1 MLAKLIALL
10 LIVIPLYPKFPI
22 LSVSGTFVSVRLE
35 DFLIAIVFLIYIVKK
50 PSFPSP
56 VHKSLLLYLFI
67 GFTSAFSAIVLTKS
81 VTLNLGILHL
91 FRRLEY
97 MSLFFVAFSFLRS
110 LSQIPFLIRTIL
122 ITSLLVAIY
131 GLGQQFLSFP
141 VITTTNSEFSKGLA
155 LTLGPN
161 ARINSTFAGHYDLAA
176 YTVFPLLLIIG
187 LFALPATKKKPI
199 LLIVGALVYWTLLL
213 SASRVTFA
221 AFYLTTAIFVWII
234 GKRVWIIPLVLLAVL
249 SVLFSPQLAGRYRQ
263 LIVDQFL
270 SYVPVAHA
278 QTAVDQQTP
287 DALKAPQ
294 APEDRSFNIR
304 LKAEWPRAVRAFLK
318 NPVLG
323 TGYSSVGLATDN
335 DYLRSLAE
343 SGILGLL
350 AFLLIII
357 RFFKTSLPHI
367 INFHLTLESIFI
379 LSATLALFSL
389 LLNALFIDVFEA
401 SKIALLTWLTLGLA
415 EKTKILIKS

>member
-131 GLGQQFLSFP
+131 GLGQQFLGFP

-161 ARINSTFAGHYDLAA
+161 ARINSTFS
-176 YTVFPLLLIIG
+176 PLLFFFFFFFI
-187 LFALPATKKKPI
+187 FFFFFSPRHKKKANFADCRRVGI
-199 LLIVGALVYWTLLL
+199 LDSALVRFPRYLCRLL
-213 SASRVTFA
+213 SHDCNFCLDHRQKSLDYPSSSFSRT
-221 AFYLTTAIFVWII
+221 
-234 GKRVWIIPLVLLAVL
+234 
-249 SVLFSPQLAGRYRQ
+249 
-263 LIVDQFL
+263 
-270 SYVPVAHA
+270 
-278 QTAVDQQTP
+278 
-287 DALKAPQ
+287 
-294 APEDRSFNIR
+294 
-304 LKAEWPRAVRAFLK
+304 
-318 NPVLG
+318 
-323 TGYSSVGLATDN
+323 
-335 DYLRSLAE
+335 
-343 SGILGLL
+343 
-350 AFLLIII
+350 
-357 RFFKTSLPHI
+357 
-367 INFHLTLESIFI
+367 
-379 LSATLALFSL
+379 
-389 LLNALFIDVFEA
+389 
-401 SKIALLTWLTLGLA
+401 
-415 EKTKILIKS
+415 

>member
-1 MLAKLIALL
+1 M
-10 LIVIPLYPKFPI
+10 
-22 LSVSGTFVSVRLE
+22 
-35 DFLIAIVFLIYIVKK
+35 
-50 PSFPSP
+50 
-56 VHKSLLLYLFI
+56 
-67 GFTSAFSAIVLTKS
+67 
-81 VTLNLGILHL
+81 
-91 FRRLEY
+91 
-97 MSLFFVAFSFLRS
+97 
-110 LSQIPFLIRTIL
+110 
-122 ITSLLVAIY
+122 
-131 GLGQQFLSFP
+131 
-141 VITTTNSEFSKGLA
+141 
-155 LTLGPN
+155 
-161 ARINSTFAGHYDLAA
+161 
-176 YTVFPLLLIIG
+176 
-187 LFALPATKKKPI
+187 
-199 LLIVGALVYWTLLL
+199 
-213 SASRVTFA
+213 
-221 AFYLTTAIFVWII
+221 
-234 GKRVWIIPLVLLAVL
+234 
-249 SVLFSPQLAGRYRQ
+249 
-263 LIVDQFL
+263 
-270 SYVPVAHA
+270 
-278 QTAVDQQTP
+278 DQQTP

-304 LKAEWPRAVRAFLK
+304 LKAQWPRAVRAFLK